1 MSSFWERKQHV
12 WTSDS
17 IMKVC
22 TPSDAA
28 KSMFFYVQE
37 VGHLHTF
44 HPYFTEREHLNSYLI
59 IYTLRGKGVL
69 TYQGERYEVN
79 RHQVL
84 FIDCMSYQKYE
95 AVGEA
100 CWEVAFVHL
109 NGSSI
114 GGYYQQY
121 SLHKPPVLNVGEDSG
136 IPEILQ
142 GLLVIQK
149 EKGLR
154 AEAIASQRLTELLTL
169 LLLYPDQHIHEDHA
183 PPPYISLLQQELE
196 ERYTE
201 RITLEELA
209 RAYSRSKFVLSREFK
224 RYIGISL
231 QEYIILHRIT
241 AAKNLLKHTELTVTE
256 IAAQVGIDNPS
267 HFINLFKAREELTP
281 LAYRKRW
288 NEY

>member
-1 MSSFWERKQHV
+1 M
-12 WTSDS
+12 
-17 IMKVC
+17 
-22 TPSDAA
+22 P
-28 KSMFFYVQE
+28 
-37 VGHLHTF
+37 
-44 HPYFTEREHLNSYLI
+44 
-59 IYTLRGKGVL
+59 
-69 TYQGERYEVN
+69 
-79 RHQVL
+79 
-84 FIDCMSYQKYE
+84 
-95 AVGEA
+95 
-100 CWEVAFVHL
+100 
-109 NGSSI
+109 
-114 GGYYQQY
+114 
-121 SLHKPPVLNVGEDSG
+121 
-136 IPEILQ
+136 
-142 GLLVIQK
+142 
-149 EKGLR
+149 
-154 AEAIASQRLTELLTL
+154 
-169 LLLYPDQHIHEDHA
+169 